1 MKFYTAMHKHAR
13 LDRTTPLQ
21 SVLSLVLSTMTV
33 ECDRFTCLLN
43 VQHVLLH
50 LEYLLFLSAQKK
62 TQLHVYIYISLITP
76 PIYTMPSFGGY
87 LQKDVMSLTTHR

>member
-13 LDRTTPLQ
+13 PDRATPLQ

-33 ECDRFTCLLN
+33 VCDRFTYLLN
-43 VQHVLLH
+43 IQYVLLH
-50 LEYLLFLSAQKK
+50 FPYLLFLSAQKQNQ
-62 TQLHVYIYISLITP
+62 QLHVYISLIIP

-87 LQKDVMSLTTHR
+87 LRKR